1 MVARDYAPGGDLAFY
16 QELALRALVAKR
28 AVVLLSGG
36 LDSCTAAAQ
45 AAEDGFTL
53 YALSFDYGQRHKR
66 ELEAARAIAKRLEVA
81 EHRVLAVPLG
91 ELGGSALTDTS
102 IAVPDA
108 AQSIGSS
115 IPVTY
120 VPARNTIFLA
130 FATAYA
136 EVVGANHIF
145 IGANALDYSGY
156 PDCRP
161 EYLEAFAHMARLATK
176 RGVEGAEFSIEAPL
190 LHDSKEAIVRRAL
203 RLGAPIELTWSCYR
217 GGKRACG
224 TCESCTLRLRGF
236 AAAGATDPILYVGS

>member
-53 YALSFDYGQRHKR
+53 YALSFDYG
-66 ELEAARAIAKRLEVA
+66 
-81 EHRVLAVPLG
+81 HRVLAVPLG